1 MALNDFSSFL
11 ETEFGELGREAVEK
25 ELLTG
30 AEGSLK
36 RKSTLSSF
44 RLPSLMPKEKGIA
57 IACHQIVVS
66 WSITTEYDSAVGGQL
81 LRMDLQ

>member
-11 ETEFGELGREAVEK
+11 KTEFGELGSEAAEK

-36 RKSTLSSF
+36 RKSALSSF
-44 RLPSLMPKEKGIA
+44 KFSSLMPKEKGIA
-57 IACHQIVVS
+57 TA
-66 WSITTEYDSAVGGQL
+66 
-81 LRMDLQ
+81 